1 MSILAVLITILIL
14 IVIHELGHFFVA
26 KKFHI
31 KVLEF
36 GFGIPPKAIGKK
48 VGETLITLNW
58 LPLGGFVRLLGE
70 DDLPKNDPE
79 YKRSFVAQVVS
90 KRIAVVIAGVVMN
103 LLLAW
108 ILFYIYLGAQNFQ
121 AQLPLL
127 TPHHFAMVNQHN
139 ETMILVGLVE
149 KNSPASQAGLKIGD
163 RVLSFNNQPIQ
174 SADQLT
180 QETKSNAGK
189 PIQLTL
195 SNPDKSQQRTVSLTP
210 RVNPPKG
217 QGAMGVA
224 LEPFDSASLT
234 FATPVQKV
242 LAGPIFS
249 YNLMAYQFDVM
260 GDLISKSFQSK
271 SAAPVSNA
279 VAGPVGITSLLGQ
292 IITGPEPVLNYLY
305 FLGLLSLSLA
315 FFNVL
320 PIPPMDGGRL
330 FFLLFEAVTKR
341 KVHVNIEKYSQ
352 AVGFAVLVGILI
364 LITVSDVRKLF

>member
-26 KKFHI
+26 KKFNI

-70 DDLPKNDPE
+70 DDLSKNDPE
-79 YKRSFVAQVVS
+79 YKRSFVAQPVS

-149 KNSPASQAGLKIGD
+149 KNSPASQAGLKVGD
-163 RVLSFNNQPIQ
+163 RILFFNGAPVQNVDQVINEAKSHEGQPV
-174 SADQLT
+174 S
-180 QETKSNAGK
+180 
-189 PIQLTL
+189 LTL
-195 SNPDKSQQRTVSLTP
+195 SNPDKSNERSVSLVP
-210 RVNPPKG
+210 RINPAKN
-217 QGAMGVA
+217 QGAIGIA
-224 LEPFDSASLT
+224 LKPFDSASLT
-234 FATPVQKV
+234 FATPTQKV

-260 GDLISKSFQSK
+260 GDLISKSFQRK
-271 SAAPVSNA
+271 SAAPVSDA
-279 VAGPVGITSLLGQ
+279 VAGPVGITSLLGE
-292 IITGPEPVLNYLY
+292 IITGPEPILNYLY

-330 FFLLFEAVTKR
+330 FFLLFEAVTRR